1 MGGTTTESRNLVD
14 ILNSTEAAKL
24 MAGVAGPLTP
34 KVEGDPGGSGQV
46 SPCFQRT
53 QKALNAAGHQNLPEA
68 NGPEGIELE
77 EDSALMD
84 LEDYDDQDGKTDRS
98 CLLSDKHSGH
108 SKGSHTSSFMSRFGS
123 NQQPIH
129 VLDAL
134 R

>member
-1 MGGTTTESRNLVD
+1 M
-14 ILNSTEAAKL
+14 NSTETAKL

-34 KVEGDPGGSGQV
+34 KVEGDPSGSGQV

-53 QKALNAAGHQNLPEA
+53 QKALNAAGHHQNLPEA

-84 LEDYDDQDGKTDRS
+84 LEDYDDQDSKTDRS

-108 SKGSHTSSFMSRFGS
+108 SKGSHTSSFMSRF
-123 NQQPIH
+123 
-129 VLDAL
+129 V
-134 R
+134 